1 MDEMM
6 EGDIR
11 FVTRSGCELCGAEE
25 KKVLV
30 SMGFSDAAVFNFLKS
45 YYQGNISKDILKG
58 AKYEIVKCRKCGF
71 IWQSQILND
80 QGMEKLYSEWISP
93 QDSFQKKQRAGLP
106 LYSGYAGEVEAIP
119 LLVRREYPSEIN
131 VLDYGMG
138 WGRWCLMAKAF
149 GLNVT
154 GVELSDERI
163 RLCRKNDIRVVGDVQ
178 ELMPESIH
186 FINAEQV
193 FEHIPQPRK
202 TLETLAGRLAP
213 GGVIRISVPNGRR
226 VETEVRN
233 PAWKAAKDAAHP
245 LEHINIFTH
254 RTLGE
259 LGQFAGMKVI
269 GHPFLL
275 NGKKGSR
282 SYVRA
287 ILRKYYQQCLGTCL
301 YFRKAA

>member
-1 MDEMM
+1 M

-11 FVTRSGCELCGAEE
+11 FLARPVCELCGAKER
-25 KKVLV
+25 KVLL
-30 SMGFSDAAVFNFLKS
+30 SLGFSDAAVFNFLKS
-45 YYQGNISKDILKG
+45 YYRGGITKEILNG
-58 AKYEIVKCRKCGF
+58 ARYEIVKCGKCGF

-80 QGMEKLYSEWISP
+80 PGMERLYSEWISP
-93 QDSFQKKQRAGLP
+93 GDSFQKKQRAALS

-119 LLVRREYPSEIN
+119 RLVRREYPPEIN

-154 GVELSDERI
+154 GVELSGERVQ
-163 RLCRKNDIRVVGDVQ
+163 LCRKNGIRVVGDVQ
-178 ELMPESIH
+178 DLMPESIH

-226 VETEVRN
+226 VEAAMRN

-259 LGQFAGMKVI
+259 LGQRAGMSVI
-269 GHPFLL
+269 GHPFLF
-275 NGKKGSR
+275 GGGKGSG
-282 SYVRA
+282 SVIRA